1 MNTPEFI
8 KLKNE
13 NRFIRVIINKIYA
26 YADDYYEYA
35 ILKSKAID
43 VQIRLSDNGY
53 ERRKLIDS
61 KHELFMK
68 YYHITCKADVL
79 ENRIESNGHMLMK
92 MKLAKKRNG
101 V

>member
-13 NRFIRVIINKIYA
+13 NRYLRVIIKKIHA
-26 YADDYYEYA
+26 YSDDYYDYA
-35 ILKSKAID
+35 VQKSK
-43 VQIRLSDNGY
+43 QIKYDLENAYSAK
-53 ERRKLIDS
+53 ERRVLIDS

-68 YYHITCKADVL
+68 YYDIIRKADVL
-79 ENRIESNGHMLMK
+79 EDRIESNGYMLMK

>member
-13 NRFIRVIINKIYA
+13 NRLLRASINKINA
-26 YADDYYEYA
+26 YADEYYDYA
-35 ILKSKAID
+35 VQKSK
-43 VQIRLSDNGY
+43 QIKYDLENAYSTK
-53 ERRKLIDS
+53 ERRVLIDA
-61 KHELFMK
+61 KHSLFME
-68 YYHITCKADVL
+68 YYDIVCKATVL
-79 ENRIESNGHMLMK
+79 EDRIESNGHMLMK